1 MKVPVQNIYYLLCY
15 AFDRVQEGKLI
26 DVASSSF
33 ENLQDLFA
41 HVLIN
46 GTQHLLR
53 RGLDRN
59 YVCLALDVPGI
70 RGKLDISDTV
80 KRRLH
85 LQAKA
90 HCQFDELS
98 HDVLHNRIIKATLRM
113 LGLVDGLD
121 PTLKD
126 RLAGLYTKLNTVSD
140 ISISRWSFR
149 AIQLHR
155 NNGFYHFLLGVCRLI
170 VDSLIVNQEDGSVRF
185 NDFSENESKM
195 GLLFQN
201 FVFNFL
207 KREQTYFSVHA
218 PNLRWYNATGSK
230 YDISFL
236 PIMQTDTVLESPS
249 QRIVIEDKFYRN
261 PIRRYFD
268 KDSLHSFH
276 LYQIYSYLHN
286 LIKVTPHEKR
296 VSGMLLYASI
306 GQNMN
311 LDYRL
316 DGFPISVRTI
326 DLNKPW
332 YSIKQE
338 MLSLVNEL
346 HLIPNTG

>member
-15 AFDRVQEGKLI
+15 AFDRIQEGKLI

-53 RGLDRN
+53 RGLDRS
-59 YVCLALDVPGI
+59 YVCFALDVPGI

-98 HDVLHNRIIKATLRM
+98 HDVMHNRIIKATLRM
-113 LGLVDGLD
+113 LGLVNGLD

-126 RLAGLYTKLNTVSD
+126 RLAGLYNKLNTVSD
-140 ISISRWSFR
+140 ISISSRSFR
-149 AIQLHR
+149 TIQLHR
-155 NNGFYHFLLGVCRLI
+155 NNGFYHFILGICQLI
-170 VDSLIVNQEDGSVRF
+170 MNNLIVNQEAGSARF
-185 NDFSENESKM
+185 IDFSEDESKM
-195 GLLFQN
+195 GRLFEK

-207 KREQTYFSVHA
+207 QREQTYFHVQA
-218 PNLRWYNATGSK
+218 PQLHWHNAAGSK
-230 YDISFL
+230 YDIGLL
-236 PIMQTDTVLESPS
+236 PIMRTDAVLESS
-249 QRIVIEDKFYRN
+249 AQQIVIEVKFYGN
-261 PIRRYFD
+261 PMSRYFG
-268 KDSLHSFH
+268 KESLNSHH
-276 LYQIYSYLHN
+276 LYQIHSYLYN
-286 LIKVTPHEKR
+286 MIKVTPPEKR
-296 VSGMLLYASI
+296 VSGMLLYASV
-306 GQNMN
+306 GQDMN
-311 LDYRL
+311 LDYIL
-316 DGFPISVRTI
+316 DGYPIIVRTI

-338 MLSLVNEL
+338 MLSLVNRL
-346 HLIPNTG
+346 RSVPDAV